1 METMVSEVREHGRV
15 LGVLPWRRPSDAD
28 VAELAPI
35 LRSLRQHHGKA
46 DAKLVQRAYEVAR
59 ACHADQFRDSGEA
72 YISHPL
78 GVARLLADRGFDSKA
93 VTAALLHDVV
103 EDSDIEIS
111 ELRDQFGD
119 EVSELVDGVTKLDRL
134 AFHTR
139 EAAQAATLRKMLVA
153 MASDIRVLVIKIADR
168 LHNMTTIEALEEP
181 RRRRIAQETL
191 DIYAPLAHRLGM
203 QEFKAQL
210 EEIAFRVLHPKTFA
224 EIDQLVKERAPEIEK
239 FTADVVAEVRAHLD
253 NARISAEV
261 DGRNK
266 HYYSIYEKMV
276 IDRREFNDIYDLVGI
291 RIIVKSVKDCYGA
304 LGAIHAMWPP
314 ITGRFKD
321 FIAMPKFNLYQSLH
335 TTVMGPEGKS
345 IEIQIRTD
353 EMHRLAEYG
362 IAAHWQYKDERRGG
376 ASSGDKAW
384 LKAMLEWQPEAQSP
398 QDFLESLRVDLYQ
411 DSVFVFTPKGDVV
424 ELPRGATPIDFAYQ
438 IHTEV
443 GHRCTGARVDGRLVQ
458 LSTPLESGNTVE
470 VFTSRSPEAGPSR
483 DWIRI
488 ARTTKARTKIRQ
500 YFIKERRE
508 DAIEEGRRRVEDE
521 LRRAGIKGG
530 WSEVDDLA
538 ADVIAGFNYSG
549 EQAFFAAVG
558 EGHLSARSIAQRV
571 SSLRMPA
578 IESDELIEGE
588 LNEKRR
594 PSVSTES
601 PGVIVEGLDD
611 VWVRLARDCNPIPGD
626 SIIGFVTRG
635 RGVSVHR
642 SDCPNFEALSKGSS
656 AGRIVEV
663 EWDPGRE
670 SSVVV
675 AVQVEALDRHGLLR
689 DLTAVLASTKVNIV
703 AANTHTGSDRIALMR
718 FEFEMGDAT
727 HLAAVLDELRSV
739 DGVFDSYRLVPG
751 NKGT

>member
-1 METMVSEVREHGRV
+1 MSEVREHGRV
-15 LGVLPWRRPSDAD
+15 RGVLPWRRPSDAD
-28 VAELAPI
+28 LAELAPI
-35 LRSLRQHHGKA
+35 LRALRQHHGKA

-59 ACHADQFRDSGEA
+59 ACHADQFRESGEA
-72 YISHPL
+72 YISHPM
-78 GVARLLADRGFDSKA
+78 GVARLLAERGFDSKT

-103 EDSDIEIS
+103 EDSEIELD
-111 ELRDQFGD
+111 ELRDRFGD
-119 EVSELVDGVTKLDRL
+119 EVADLVDGVTKLDRL

-153 MASDIRVLVIKIADR
+153 MASDIHVLVIKIADR

-210 EEIAFRVLHPKTFA
+210 EEISFKVLHPKAYA
-224 EIDQLVKERAPEIEK
+224 EINQLVKERAPEIEK
-239 FTADVVAEVRAHLD
+239 FTSGVVAEVRDHLA
-253 NARISAEV
+253 NAKIAAEV
-261 DGRNK
+261 TGRTK

-291 RIIVKSVKDCYGA
+291 RIIVKSIKDCYGA
-304 LGAIHAMWPP
+304 LGAIHAIWPP

-345 IEIQIRTD
+345 IEIQIRTE
-353 EMHRLAEYG
+353 EMHRTAEYG

-376 ASSGDKAW
+376 GATADKAW
-384 LKAMLEWQPEAQSP
+384 LNAMLEWQPDAQSP
-398 QDFLESLRVDLYQ
+398 QDFLESLKVDLYQ

-470 VFTSRSPEAGPSR
+470 VFTSKAPEAGPSR

-488 ARTTKARTKIRQ
+488 ARTTKARSKIRQ

-508 DAIEEGRRRVEDE
+508 DAIEEGRRRLDDE
-521 LRRAGIKGG
+521 LRRSGIKEG
-530 WSEVDDLA
+530 WHG
-538 ADVIAGFNYSG
+538 IAELVTELLSSFNYTS
-549 EQAFFAAVG
+549 EQAFLAAVG
-558 EGHLSARSIAQRV
+558 EGHLSPRSIAQKV
-571 SSLRMPA
+571 SSIRTPA
-578 IESDELIEGE
+578 VEADELIEGE
-588 LNEKRR
+588 LPVKRR
-594 PSVSTES
+594 ASGATDS
-601 PGVIVEGLDD
+601 PNVIVEGLDD

-626 SIIGFVTRG
+626 AIIGFVTRG

-642 SDCPNFEALSKGSS
+642 SDCPNLEVLTSGAA
-656 AGRIVEV
+656 AGRVVEV
-663 EWDPGRE
+663 EWDPARE
-670 SSVVV
+670 SPVVV
-675 AVQVEALDRHGLLR
+675 AIQVEALDRHGLLR
-689 DLTAVLASTKVNIV
+689 DLTSVLASTKVNIV
-703 AANTHTGSDRIALMR
+703 SANTHTGRDRIALMR
-718 FEFEMGDAT
+718 FEFELGDAT
-727 HLAAVLDELRSV
+727 HLASILDELRRV
-739 DGVFDSYRLVPG
+739 DGVFDSYRVVPG